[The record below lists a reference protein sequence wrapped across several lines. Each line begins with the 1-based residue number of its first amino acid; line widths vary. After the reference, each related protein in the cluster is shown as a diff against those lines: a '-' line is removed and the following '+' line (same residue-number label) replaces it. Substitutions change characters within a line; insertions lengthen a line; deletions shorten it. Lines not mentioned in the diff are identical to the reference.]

1 MDQAVVSLSAL
12 ELAQLVREKE
22 LTPTEVVEAY
32 LQRIEEI
39 DPAIGSYITVAGE
52 QALDAA
58 KRATADVGEAI
69 CRRSTACR
77 SG

>member
-12 ELAQLVREKE
+12 ELAQLIREKE

-39 DPAIGSYITVAGE
+39 DPEIGSYITVAGE

-58 KRATADVGEAI
+58 TPRPLRSGEAI